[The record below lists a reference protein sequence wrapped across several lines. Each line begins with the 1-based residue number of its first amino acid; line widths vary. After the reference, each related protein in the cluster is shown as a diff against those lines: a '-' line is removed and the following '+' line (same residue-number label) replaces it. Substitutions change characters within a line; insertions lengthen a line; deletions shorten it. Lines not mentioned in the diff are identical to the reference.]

1 MWWQGGGAGGGCL
14 LPHNPLQLPQ
24 TSSVKSS
31 WACAKLLNP
40 TWARRTRTS
49 MASTSQSS
57 TASPSAA
64 ERWQSCSSLAWAFS
78 GWSAGRSSRTLPC
91 APRATKVPR
100 LLPNPS
106 GLPHSRSR
114 WNPRPAPSSPTPTL
128 ADGWEVKRRS
138 SKTSSSFP
146 GPKPRGSPRLQS
158 QIPTCYVS
166 SRLKIFVWFL
176 FIFLVSI
183 R

>member
-1 MWWQGGGAGGGCL
+1 MAWTPFNQSW
-14 LPHNPLQLPQ
+14 NPLQLPQ

-49 MASTSQSS
+49 TASTSQSF

-64 ERWQSCSSLAWAFS
+64 ERWQSSSSLAWAFS
-78 GWSAGRSSRTLPC
+78 GWSAGRSSRALPC

-114 WNPRPAPSSPTPTL
+114 WWNPHPALSSPSPTL
-128 ADGWEVKRRS
+128 ADGWKVKRRS
-138 SKTSSSFP
+138 SKTSFSSP
-146 GPKPRGSPRLQS
+146 SPKPMVSPRLQS
-158 QIPTCYVS
+158 PTPTCYA
-166 SRLKIFVWFL
+166 SRRFKIFIRFL